1 MEPLTGRR
9 HQLRIHCHSLGHTI
23 LGDYTY
29 SDRSDTKP
37 KRMYLHA
44 YKINLPNTLEGVIW
58 SVCFFTKLSTLLFV
72 FSLKKVFFV
81 NFKITKSKQEGK
93 ILKFKVKTIT
103 LQSRSH
109 DQTII
114 TGKSLSEALIFA
126 STNPQYDNRFFISFT
141 SSI

>member
-44 YKINLPNTLEGVIW
+44 YKIDLPNTLEGVFM
-58 SVCFFTKLSTLLFV
+58 VRLP
-72 FSLKKVFFV
+72 
-81 NFKITKSKQEGK
+81 NEKITYLVLRFYTQ
-93 ILKFKVKTIT
+93 KVC
-103 LQSRSH
+103 H
-109 DQTII
+109 
-114 TGKSLSEALIFA
+114 
-126 STNPQYDNRFFISFT
+126 
-141 SSI
+141 

>member
-44 YKINLPNTLEGVIW
+44 YKINLPNTLEGVTW
-58 SVCFFTKLSTLLFV
+58 SVCY
-72 FSLKKVFFV
+72 LKKNHFIICFCTQKG
-81 NFKITKSKQEGK
+81 F
-93 ILKFKVKTIT
+93 LCT
-103 LQSRSH
+103 LQ
-109 DQTII
+109 
-114 TGKSLSEALIFA
+114 K
-126 STNPQYDNRFFISFT
+126 Y
-141 SSI
+141 

>member
-44 YKINLPNTLEGVIW
+44 YKIDLPNTLEGVLW
-58 SVCFFTKLSTLLFV
+58 SVCQMKSYFYLVLRVYTQ
-72 FSLKKVFFV
+72 KVC
-81 NFKITKSKQEGK
+81 
-93 ILKFKVKTIT
+93 
-103 LQSRSH
+103 H
-109 DQTII
+109 
-114 TGKSLSEALIFA
+114 
-126 STNPQYDNRFFISFT
+126 
-141 SSI
+141 